1 MEHVIHRPLSEGGVL
16 DYQVERGQQLL
27 VPDQRLGAGA
37 LRGHQVK
44 ECGLERQRIDSVPIE
59 T

>member
-1 MEHVIHRPLSEGGVL
+1 MIHRPLSEGGVL